1 MKSNLLSKKI
11 LLLITVFTG
20 LILSIPFVV
29 FSNQENFSQS
39 PSSRFTEHPITFIY
53 QQQVSTTL
61 PIYIKI
67 PTIGVDASIEYVGLT
82 PDGAMD
88 VPSNPANVAWYNLG
102 PRPGEKGSAVIA
114 GHYGWKN
121 NLPAVFDNLYEIKT
135 GDKIYIEDETGSNII
150 FVVRE
155 ILIYDRNQDASDVFE
170 STDGKAHLNLITC
183 TGNWDSKENTR
194 TERLI
199 IFADKE

>member
-1 MKSNLLSKKI
+1 M
-11 LLLITVFTG
+11 
-20 LILSIPFVV
+20 
-29 FSNQENFSQS
+29 
-39 PSSRFTEHPITFIY
+39 
-53 QQQVSTTL
+53 
-61 PIYIKI
+61 
-67 PTIGVDASIEYVGLT
+67 
-82 PDGAMD
+82 
-88 VPSNPANVAWYNLG
+88 
-102 PRPGEKGSAVIA
+102 
-114 GHYGWKN
+114 
-121 NLPAVFDNLYEIKT
+121 PAVFDNLYEIKT